1 MYPDKVEGKK
11 TKKNKKNKKQKGGA
25 KYKVWTAS
33 SDRDI
38 QTAEA
43 YIKGSFPSHQSGPD
57 GHGDGTVVQLVK
69 VPNKAAEWDRSLTPH
84 VSGLPIIVIV
94 LIETESLLK
103 VRKSYQLEAR
113 QCLAERLC

>member
-1 MYPDKVEGKK
+1 LYPDKVEGKK
-11 TKKNKKNKKQKGGA
+11 SKKNKKNKKPKGGA

-84 VSGLPIIVIV
+84 VRSHAAVRII
-94 LIETESLLK
+94 TD
-103 VRKSYQLEAR
+103 
-113 QCLAERLC
+113 